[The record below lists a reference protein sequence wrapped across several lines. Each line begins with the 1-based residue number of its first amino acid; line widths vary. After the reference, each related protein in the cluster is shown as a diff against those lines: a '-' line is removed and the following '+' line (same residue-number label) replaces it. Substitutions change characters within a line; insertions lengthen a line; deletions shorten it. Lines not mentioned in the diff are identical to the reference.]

1 MNSRS
6 GTTAQ
11 VGMHRECMLPV
22 LLTVVAVSLCMSS
35 RAAAQERLC
44 DNSYEDCRT
53 PIIQSIRSENVGLDV
68 SFWFMT
74 DTRYSVE
81 IIKRWQAGV
90 PVRVILD
97 TRADANYP
105 SNATVR
111 QSLIS
116 AGIPI
121 RNKVTAGI
129 NHWKVMIYAGQ
140 AKIQFSAAN
149 FANGS
154 YSPVIPYTNYVDE
167 AVYFT
172 DDPSLVTSFQR
183 KFDDIWIDT
192 VNYQNLA
199 NVKTPLVRNYP
210 IYPISADLNFPPD
223 NDYQDRVI
231 SGLNAETSRV
241 DIVMFRMTSNK
252 IPDQLIKM
260 KQAGIPV
267 RLITD
272 QAQYRT
278 TTYFW
283 HSYNVD
289 RMYMAGIPVKWKSLS
304 SGQDVHQKSIV
315 MYSKGVVAFGS
326 SNATASSSD
335 AQREHNYFSHKPWF
349 VQWFVDQF
357 ERKWNNLTIDGQPI
371 SPAPF
376 QAFVPGYPEP
386 PAYSSPANTAAG
398 VGTSVTLKWE
408 GGWWA
413 HKYDIYFGTA
423 STPPLAVQNYAP
435 GAATAGVSSTKE
447 SYTFTNLLPG
457 VTYYW
462 RIVSKTMANKTK
474 TGATYSFTTIAG
486 QLAPEDAR
494 IVGDTYV
501 RGGASAS
508 TGFGRMSE
516 VIVKYS
522 AQADYVREGYM
533 TLDISALKAGGTAT
547 LRVFGHLSDT
557 RASSVTTNVLPV
569 ANTSWSE
576 TGVNYNTRP
585 ASGATA
591 IGSLTVSGTTG
602 RWYTID
608 LTSYAQAQRA
618 AGATRISIALKGK
631 ADTLPYVTFSSRES
645 TARPQLLIAP

>member
-1 MNSRS
+1 MKRPNI
-6 GTTAQ
+6 TAPACTERQ
-11 VGMHRECMLPV
+11 CVHLV
-22 LLTVVAVSLCMSS
+22 ILTVVAISISMSS
-35 RAAAQERLC
+35 RASAQERLC

-53 PIIQSIRSENVGLDV
+53 PIIQLIRSENVGLDV

-74 DTRYSVE
+74 DTRYSTE

-90 PVRVILD
+90 PVRIILD

-105 SNATVR
+105 ANATVR
-111 QSLIS
+111 KSLIS

-121 RNKVTAGI
+121 RTKVTPGI

-140 AKIQFSAAN
+140 AKMQFSAAN

-172 DDPSLVTSFQR
+172 DDPAIVTSFQR
-183 KFDDIWIDT
+183 KFDDIWTDT
-192 VNYQNLA
+192 INYQNLA

-210 IYPISADLNFPPD
+210 TFAISSDLNFPPD

-231 SGLNAETSRV
+231 SGLKAETSRV
-241 DIVMFRMTSNK
+241 DAVMFRITSNK

-278 TTYFW
+278 TAYFW
-283 HSYNVD
+283 DAYNVD
-289 RMYMAGIPVKWKSLS
+289 RMYMAGIPIKWKSLT

-315 MYSKGVVAFGS
+315 MYGKGVVAFGS
-326 SNATASSSD
+326 SNWTASSSD
-335 AQREHNYFSHKPWF
+335 AQREHNYFAHKPWF
-349 VQWFVDQF
+349 LQWFVDQY

-376 QAFVPGYPEP
+376 QAFVPKYPETP
-386 PAYSSPANTAAG
+386 VYASPADTVVG
-398 VGTSVTLKWE
+398 IGTSVTLKWE

-413 HKYDIYFGTA
+413 HTYDIYFGTA

-435 GAATAGVSSTKE
+435 GAATAGVSNTKE
-447 SYTFTNLLPG
+447 SYTFTNLQPG

-462 RIVSKTMANKTK
+462 RIVGKTMANKTK
-474 TGATYSFTTIAG
+474 TGATYSFTTTAG
-486 QLAPEDAR
+486 QLSPEDAR
-494 IVGDTYV
+494 IVADTYV
-501 RGGASAS
+501 RGGTSAS
-508 TGFGRMSE
+508 TNFGRMSD

-522 AQADYVREGYM
+522 AQAEYLREGYM
-533 TLDISALKAGGTAT
+533 TLDISSLKAGGTAT
-547 LRVFGHLSDT
+547 LHLFGHLSDT
-557 RASSVTTNVLPV
+557 RASSVAASVFPV
-569 ANTSWSE
+569 ATTSWSE
-576 TGVNYNTRP
+576 SGLTYNNRP
-585 ASGATA
+585 AAGTTA
-591 IGSLTVSGTTG
+591 IASVAVSGTTG
-602 RWYTID
+602 KWYTIN

-631 ADTLPYVTFSSRES
+631 ADTLPYVAFSSRES
-645 TARPQLLIAP
+645 TSRPQLVISP

>member
-1 MNSRS
+1 M
-6 GTTAQ
+6 
-11 VGMHRECMLPV
+11 
-22 LLTVVAVSLCMSS
+22 
-35 RAAAQERLC
+35 
-44 DNSYEDCRT
+44 
-53 PIIQSIRSENVGLDV
+53 
-68 SFWFMT
+68 
-74 DTRYSVE
+74 
-81 IIKRWQAGV
+81 
-90 PVRVILD
+90 
-97 TRADANYP
+97 
-105 SNATVR
+105 
-111 QSLIS
+111 
-116 AGIPI
+116 
-121 RNKVTAGI
+121 
-129 NHWKVMIYAGQ
+129 
-140 AKIQFSAAN
+140 
-149 FANGS
+149 
-154 YSPVIPYTNYVDE
+154 
-167 AVYFT
+167 
-172 DDPSLVTSFQR
+172 
-183 KFDDIWIDT
+183 
-192 VNYQNLA
+192 
-199 NVKTPLVRNYP
+199 
-210 IYPISADLNFPPD
+210 
-223 NDYQDRVI
+223 
-231 SGLNAETSRV
+231 
-241 DIVMFRMTSNK
+241 VMFRITSNK

-278 TTYFW
+278 TRYFW
-283 HSYNVD
+283 DAYNVD

-335 AQREHNYFSHKPWF
+335 TQREHNYFAHKPWF
-349 VQWFVDQF
+349 LQWFVDQF
-357 ERKWNNLTIDGQPI
+357 DRKWNNLTINGQPI

-386 PAYSSPANTAAG
+386 PVYSSPADTAAG
-398 VGTSVTLKWE
+398 VGASVTLKWE

-447 SYTFTNLLPG
+447 WYTFTNLQPG

-474 TGATYSFTTIAG
+474 TGATYSFTTTAG

-508 TGFGRMSE
+508 TNFGRMSE

-522 AQADYVREGYM
+522 AQAEYVREGYM
-533 TLDISALKAGGTAT
+533 TLDISALKTGDTAT

-557 RASSVTTNVLPV
+557 RASSVTTSVLPV

-576 TGVNYNTRP
+576 TGVNYNNRP

-591 IGSLTVSGTTG
+591 IGSLRSRVRPAGGIPSISRGTHRRNVQPARHG
-602 RWYTID
+602 LR
-608 LTSYAQAQRA
+608 LRSRA
-618 AGATRISIALKGK
+618 RRTRS
-631 ADTLPYVTFSSRES
+631 PM
-645 TARPQLLIAP
+645 